1 MRKFSGGGRSVTAGG
16 QDLQGCFRMQVGAGR
31 NKDTSRTRLAFGLAV
46 FLLAW
51 LGLWLRA
58 GWVQLVM
65 GPHYAELARRQH
77 LSAEFERG
85 KRGEILDRNGVV
97 LAKSIPIESVYARP
111 LEVADA
117 AQTARV
123 LAPILNEPV
132 KELAAKLRSKKNFV
146 WLVRQIGDHRAAKV
160 REKALPGIYLV
171 PEYARLYPNG
181 HVTGQLLGFVGLDG
195 EGLEGLER
203 SLDPELAG
211 RGAQVVLAR
220 DASGRKL
227 YLDAHGREM
236 DIDGRDVRLTIDVQ
250 VQTEAETALAR
261 AVTKYGATWGGCLVV
276 DVPSGHILAWAS
288 FPYFN
293 PNAYR
298 GKSPSRW
305 RNRLALDI
313 IEPGSTM
320 KPFLVAAALQEG
332 LVRPADP
339 IFCENGRWRL
349 RGKII
354 RDTHE
359 YGELSVTDLLSLSS
373 NIGSAKLGLL
383 LGPERFSA
391 YLDALGF
398 GRPTGL
404 PLSAESRGLIRSYAQ
419 WNEIDTAAASFGQ
432 GVGVTVL
439 QLAKA
444 YLVLAA
450 DGEDRPLRLLMPADA
465 DREEPKRIF
474 SAEVARAVRAML
486 VKAVAE
492 GTGTSAQI
500 PGLAVGGKT
509 GTAQKA
515 SPEGGYGSGYISSF
529 AGLVPGDEPR
539 YLVVAVLDEP
549 TKEQYYGGL
558 VAAPV
563 VRDVAIKTLAYYG
576 VLPGEVLAAV
586 DAETPAMAAGPVADG
601 RVVPASAPSSAEAVP
616 DLRGLDLRKAVEILA
631 RGGRIPQVQGS
642 GPVVVKQ
649 KPLAGRPWPG
659 TNEEPFILWLSQA
672 TES

>member
-1 MRKFSGGGRSVTAGG
+1 
-16 QDLQGCFRMQVGAGR
+16 MQVGVGR
-31 NKDTSRTRLAFGLAV
+31 TKDKGRTRLVAGLAV
-46 FLLAW
+46 FLLVW

-58 GWVQLVM
+58 GWIQLVM
-65 GPHYAELARRQH
+65 GPQYAELARRQH

-85 KRGEILDRNGVV
+85 RRGEIYDRNGVV
-97 LAKSIPIESVYARP
+97 MAKSIPIESVYARP
-111 LEVADA
+111 LEIPDA
-117 AQTARV
+117 AQAASA
-123 LAPILNEPV
+123 LSPILREPAG
-132 KELAAKLRSKKNFV
+132 ELAAKLRSKKNFV
-146 WLVRQIGDHRAAKV
+146 WLARQIDDRAAA
-160 REKALPGIYLV
+160 RIRQKALPGIHLV

-181 HVTGQLLGFVGLDG
+181 HVAGQLLGFVGLDG

-203 SLDPELAG
+203 ALDAELAS
-211 RGAQVVLAR
+211 RTAEIVLAR

-236 DIDGRDVRLTIDVQ
+236 NIDGQDARLTIDVQ

-261 AVTKYGATWGGCLVV
+261 AVGQYGATWGGCLVV
-276 DVPSGHILAWAS
+276 DVPSGDILAWAS
-288 FPYFN
+288 YPPFN

-298 GKSPSRW
+298 GKSPGRW

-320 KPFLVAAALQEG
+320 KPFLIAAALQEG
-332 LVRPADP
+332 LVKPSDP

-349 RGKII
+349 RGKVI
-354 RDTHE
+354 RDTHA
-359 YGELSVTDLLSLSS
+359 YGALSVIDVLSLSS
-373 NIGSAKLGLL
+373 NIGTAKIGLRM
-383 LGPERFSA
+383 GAERFSA
-391 YLDALGF
+391 YMDALGF

-404 PLSAESRGLIRSYAQ
+404 PLAAESRGLLRPHSQ
-419 WNEIDTAAASFGQ
+419 WNEIDTAAASYGQ

-450 DGEDRPLRLLMPADA
+450 DGEDRPLRLTAGPASEQVA
-465 DREEPKRIF
+465 PRRVF

-486 VKAVAE
+486 VKAVE
-492 GTGTSAQI
+492 QGTGTSARI

-529 AGLVPGDEPR
+529 AGLVPGDAPR
-539 YLVVAVLDEP
+539 YLVVAVIDEP

-576 VLPGEVLAAV
+576 VLPDEALAAV
-586 DAETPAMAAGPVADG
+586 DMDAPAAAAGPAADG
-601 RVVPASAPSSAEAVP
+601 LVRMASMPASAETVP
-616 DLRGLDLRKAVEILA
+616 DLRGLGLRKAVETLA
-631 RGGRIPQVQGS
+631 RNGHVPQVLGD
-642 GPVVVKQ
+642 GPVVVRQ
-649 KPLAGRPWPG
+649 KPAAGKPWPAPG
-659 TNEEPFILWLSQA
+659 DESFTLWLSQA

>member
-1 MRKFSGGGRSVTAGG
+1 
-16 QDLQGCFRMQVGAGR
+16 MQVGTGR
-31 NKDTSRTRLAFGLAV
+31 MKEASKRRLVIGLAF

-58 GWVQLVM
+58 GWVQVVK
-65 GPHYAELARRQH
+65 GPQYSELARRQH

-85 KRGEILDRNGVV
+85 RRGNILDRNGVV

-111 LEVADA
+111 LEIPDA
-117 AQTARV
+117 WQTAQVLSPILDEPTKV
-123 LAPILNEPV
+123 LAG
-132 KELAAKLRSKKNFV
+132 KLRTKRNFV
-146 WLVRQIGDHRAAKV
+146 WMARQIDDRAASRIRQK
-160 REKALPGIYLV
+160 KLPGIHLV

-181 HVTGQLLGFVGLDG
+181 HVAGPLLGFVGLDG

-203 SLDPELAG
+203 AFDGELAG
-211 RGAQVVLAR
+211 RTAEIVLAR
-220 DASGRKL
+220 DASGHRL
-227 YLDAHGREM
+227 YLDAEGREM

-250 VQTEAETALAR
+250 VQAEAETALAR
-261 AVTKYGATWGGCLVV
+261 AVSQYGATWGGCLVI
-276 DVPSGHILAWAS
+276 DVPSGDILAWAS
-288 FPYFN
+288 YPFFN

-320 KPFLVAAALQEG
+320 KPFLIAAVLQEG
-332 LVRPADP
+332 LCRPSDP
-339 IFCENGRWRL
+339 VFCENGRWRL
-349 RGKII
+349 RSKII
-354 RDTHE
+354 RDTHP
-359 YGELSVTDLLSLSS
+359 YGELSVIDVLSLSS
-373 NIGSAKLGLL
+373 NIGSAKLGLE
-383 LGPERFSA
+383 LGAERFSG
-391 YLDALGF
+391 YMSALGF

-404 PLSAESRGLIRSYAQ
+404 PLSAESRGLIRPYTH

-439 QLAKA
+439 QLAQA

-450 DGEDRPLRLLMPADA
+450 DGQDRRIRLAQTPAPPQA
-465 DREEPKRIF
+465 EPRQVF
-474 SAEVARAVRAML
+474 SPEVAQAVRAML
-486 VKAVAE
+486 VRAVE
-492 GTGTSAQI
+492 QGTGKSAQI
-500 PGLAVGGKT
+500 PGLLVGGKT

-529 AGLVPGDEPR
+529 AGLVPGDKPR

-576 VLPGEVLAAV
+576 ILPDEVLAA
-586 DAETPAMAAGPVADG
+586 ASAMAAASPVAGPAADG
-601 RVVPASAPSSAEAVP
+601 RVRLVSKPLAADTVP
-616 DLRGLDLRKAVEILA
+616 DLRGMELRRAVEILA
-631 RGGRIPQVQGS
+631 RSGRIPQVLGDGS
-642 GPVVVKQ
+642 VVAKQ
-649 KPLAGRPWPG
+649 QPTEGKPWPAMG
-659 TNEEPFILWLSQA
+659 DDSFTLWLSRA
-672 TES
+672 RES